1 MKRKLWFALLALFV
15 CAVLTAVS
23 ALLTCPKCG
32 YEYVEG
38 TLKCTHCGADLPKV
52 PAKIATEP
60 VKVVKP
66 TWAIAA
72 DEDWRKSSDAA
83 TEKKLWLA
91 WFYARNAYTL
101 NMMTEGTNSTRAAK
115 LVSLMEGYEKRLS
128 TSAVTCPLCKGTGH
142 ADVHIKSSNG
152 RDLVMHSDTVNCKF
166 CEGAGT
172 LAIFVRADLL
182 NHDRAQVKRDYDALQ
197 KDRGWSGLSGLW
209 LPEDLTKDLTL
220 KERVQLMRTLG
231 SPCLDCA
238 GLGRL
243 ACVKCDGAGWT
254 KCSNA
259 ECDGGYVPCPDCGGT
274 GKPNQKAAT
283 AANAGNRSG
292 SGKYVSLGSFCQ
304 TCNGTGHSLCR
315 VCKGAAHLACQ
326 TCNGKAI
333 QVCKTCNGTGQNAVC
348 GQCKGDGTMLCSRCR
363 GAGKIRNAICTECN
377 GEGQILCPTCKGVGK
392 VARR

>member
-1 MKRKLWFALLALFV
+1 MKRKPWFALLALFV
-15 CAVLTAVS
+15 CVVLTAVG

-32 YEYVEG
+32 YEQVEG
-38 TLKCTHCGADLPKV
+38 TAKCTHCGADLPQPPPKLS
-52 PAKIATEP
+52 TEP
-60 VKVVKP
+60 VKTVKP

-72 DEDWRKSSDAA
+72 DDDWRKASAAA

-91 WFYARNAYTL
+91 WFYAHNAYTL
-101 NMMTEGTNSTRAAK
+101 NMMTEGTTSSRAAK

-142 ADVHIKSSNG
+142 ADVHIKSTSG
-152 RDLVMHSDTVNCKF
+152 RDMVMHSDSAQCKF
-166 CEGAGT
+166 CGGAGT
-172 LAIFVRADLL
+172 LGIYVRADLL

-238 GLGRL
+238 GFGRL
-243 ACVKCDGAGWT
+243 ACVKCDGAGWA

-259 ECDGGYVPCPDCGGT
+259 ECDSGYVPCPDCGGS

-283 AANAGNRSG
+283 AANTGKT
-292 SGKYVSLGSFCQ
+292 GKYTALGSFCQ
-304 TCNGTGHSLCR
+304 TCSGTGHSLCR
-315 VCKGAAHLACQ
+315 ICKGAAHLACQ

-333 QVCKTCNGTGQNAVC
+333 QVCKTCNGSGQNGVC
-348 GQCKGDGTMLCSRCR
+348 SQCKGDGSMPCGHCHGS
-363 GAGKIRNAICTECN
+363 GKIRNATCTDCN
-377 GEGQILCPTCKGVGK
+377 GEGQVLCPTCKGVGK
-392 VARR
+392 VAKR